1 MGLKIYSLTRGSLV
15 VEYLG
20 RVFNARFFLCSK
32 TSRDLDSELQALGLS
47 PELPVALIP
56 VKLIENNLQLI
67 QGVVHYFVNKELLT
81 RIRHEGLLLAML
93 ITGFK
98 QLKDLLNSLREA
110 YNETDKY
117 LLVSA
122 TEVYNRPVNCIDYPL
137 GDTDFSRSITG
148 NVKNVAV
155 ILDLL

>member
-1 MGLKIYSLTRGSLV
+1 MGLKIYSPTRGFLT

-20 RVFNARFFLCSK
+20 RVYNARFFLCSK
-32 TSRDLDSELQALGLS
+32 KSRDLDSELQALGLT

-56 VKLIENNLQLI
+56 VKLVENDLQLI
-67 QGVVHYFVNKELLT
+67 QGVVHYFVNRGLLT

-98 QLKDLLNSLREA
+98 QIKDLLSSLKEA
-110 YNETDKY
+110 YSETDKY

-122 TEVYNRPVNCIDYPL
+122 TQAYNRPVNCIDYPL
-137 GDTDFSRSITG
+137 SNIDFSRSITG
-148 NVKNVAV
+148 NVKNVTV